1 MSDPIE
7 DKYADLDEM
16 QRVMQSA
23 AQAAIAEHHR
33 QGRAVA
39 VWQNGRVV
47 WLGPGGVITEAKPDG
62 SLKSDIP
69 EQTCTE
75 VRLRT

>member
-16 QRVMQSA
+16 QRVMQRA

-33 QGRAVA
+33 HGRAVPI
-39 VWQNGRVV
+39 WQNGRVV
-47 WLGPGGVITEAKPDG
+47 WLGPGGVITETNPNG
-62 SLKSDIP
+62 SPESDNG
-69 EQTCTE
+69 EQTPIPH
-75 VRLRT
+75 